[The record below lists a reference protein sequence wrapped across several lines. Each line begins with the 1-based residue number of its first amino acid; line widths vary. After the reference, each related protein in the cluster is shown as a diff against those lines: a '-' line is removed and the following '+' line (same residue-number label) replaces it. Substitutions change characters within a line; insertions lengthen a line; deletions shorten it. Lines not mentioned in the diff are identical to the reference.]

1 MKKTL
6 FAAALFVATAT
17 GSVVPAFAA
26 PVSYKI
32 DPAHTAVA
40 FIVNHVGFSNV
51 IGRFDTVGG
60 DVTFDK
66 DAVEK
71 SVVNVT
77 IDTTSVDTNHAKRDE
92 HLRSPDF
99 FNAKEFPKMTFK
111 STKIEKTGEKT
122 GKLHGDL
129 TMLGVTKPVELQ
141 LEVGGFGPDPYG
153 GVRAGFT
160 ATGEIKR
167 SDFGIDFNAVLETG
181 GVVVGDKVTLHLEI
195 EGVLAS

>member
-6 FAAALFVATAT
+6 FAAALFVATAA
-17 GSVVPAFAA
+17 GSFAPAFAA

-51 IGRFDTVGG
+51 IGRFNTVGG

-111 STKIEKTGEKT
+111 STKIEKTGDKT

-129 TMLGVTKPVELQ
+129 TMLGVTKPVVLDVTFNKDGVSPASK
-141 LEVGGFGPDPYG
+141 LET
-153 GVRAGFT
+153 AGFSARGT
-160 ATGEIKR
+160 VKR
-167 SDFGIDFNAVLETG
+167 TEFGMKYGAPAIGDDIQLLIEVEAV
-181 GVVVGDKVTLHLEI
+181 K
-195 EGVLAS
+195 S

>member
-129 TMLGVTKPVELQ
+129 TMLGVTKPVVLDVTFNKDGVSPASK
-141 LEVGGFGPDPYG
+141 LET
-153 GVRAGFT
+153 AGFSARGT
-160 ATGEIKR
+160 VKR
-167 SDFGIDFNAVLETG
+167 TEFGMKYGAPAIGDDIQLLIEVEAV
-181 GVVVGDKVTLHLEI
+181 K
-195 EGVLAS
+195 S

>member
-6 FAAALFVATAT
+6 FAAALFAATAV
-17 GSVVPAFAA
+17 GAVSPAFAA

-51 IGRFDTVGG
+51 IGRFNTVGG
-60 DVTFDK
+60 DVSFDK

-71 SVVNVT
+71 STVTVT

-111 STKIEKTGEKT
+111 STKIEKTGDKT
-122 GKLHGDL
+122 GKLYGDL
-129 TMLGVTKPVELQ
+129 TLLGVTKPVVLDVTFNKDGVSPASK
-141 LEVGGFGPDPYG
+141 LET
-153 GVRAGFT
+153 AGFSARGT
-160 ATGEIKR
+160 VKR
-167 SDFGIDFNAVLETG
+167 TEFGMKYGAPAIGDDIQLLIEVEAV
-181 GVVVGDKVTLHLEI
+181 K
-195 EGVLAS
+195 S

>member
-6 FAAALFVATAT
+6 FAAALFAATAV

-51 IGRFDTVGG
+51 IGRFNTVGG

-77 IDTTSVDTNHAKRDE
+77 IDTTSVDTNHANRDE

-111 STKIEKTGEKT
+111 STKIEKTGDKT

-129 TMLGVTKPVELQ
+129 TMLGVTKPVVLDIAFNKDGVSPASK
-141 LEVGGFGPDPYG
+141 LET
-153 GVRAGFT
+153 AGFSARGT
-160 ATGEIKR
+160 VKR
-167 SDFGIDFNAVLETG
+167 TEFGMKYGAPAIGDDIQLLIEVEAV
-181 GVVVGDKVTLHLEI
+181 K
-195 EGVLAS
+195 S

>member
-6 FAAALFVATAT
+6 FAAALFAATAV

-32 DPAHTAVA
+32 DPAHTAVV

-111 STKIEKTGEKT
+111 STKIEKTGDKT

-129 TMLGVTKPVELQ
+129 TMLGVTKPVVLD
-141 LEVGGFGPDPYG
+141 VTFNKD
-153 GVRAGFT
+153 GVSPASKMETAGFSARGT
-160 ATGEIKR
+160 VKR
-167 SDFGIDFNAVLETG
+167 TEFGMKYGAPAIGDDIQLLIEVEAV
-181 GVVVGDKVTLHLEI
+181 K
-195 EGVLAS
+195 S

>member
-6 FAAALFVATAT
+6 FAALFAATAA
-17 GSVVPAFAA
+17 GSFAPAFAA

-51 IGRFDTVGG
+51 IGRFNTVGG

-111 STKIEKTGEKT
+111 STKIEKTGDKT

-129 TMLGVTKPVELQ
+129 TMLGVTKPVVLDVTFNKDGVSPASK
-141 LEVGGFGPDPYG
+141 LET
-153 GVRAGFT
+153 AGFSARGT
-160 ATGEIKR
+160 VKR
-167 SDFGIDFNAVLETG
+167 TEFGMKYGAPAIGDDIQLLIEVEAV
-181 GVVVGDKVTLHLEI
+181 K
-195 EGVLAS
+195 S

>member
-129 TMLGVTKPVELQ
+129 TMLGVTKPVVLDVTFNKDGVSPASK
-141 LEVGGFGPDPYG
+141 LET
-153 GVRAGFT
+153 AGFSARGT
-160 ATGEIKR
+160 VKR
-167 SDFGIDFNAVLETG
+167 SEFGMKYGVPAIGDDIQLLIEVEAV
-181 GVVVGDKVTLHLEI
+181 K
-195 EGVLAS
+195 S

>member
-6 FAAALFVATAT
+6 FAAALFAATAV
-17 GSVVPAFAA
+17 GAAISMGAPAFAA

-51 IGRFDTVGG
+51 IGRFNTVGG

-111 STKIEKTGEKT
+111 STKIEKTGDKT

-129 TMLGVTKPVELQ
+129 TMLGVTKPVVLDVTFNKDGVSPASK
-141 LEVGGFGPDPYG
+141 LET
-153 GVRAGFT
+153 AGFSARGT
-160 ATGEIKR
+160 VKR
-167 SDFGIDFNAVLETG
+167 TDFGMKYGAPAIGDDIQLLIEVEAV
-181 GVVVGDKVTLHLEI
+181 K
-195 EGVLAS
+195 S

>member
-6 FAAALFVATAT
+6 FAAALFVATAA
-17 GSVVPAFAA
+17 GSFAPAFAA

-51 IGRFDTVGG
+51 IGRFNTVGG

-111 STKIEKTGEKT
+111 STTIEKTGDKT

-129 TMLGVTKPVELQ
+129 TMLGVTKPVVLDVTFNKDGVSPASK
-141 LEVGGFGPDPYG
+141 LET
-153 GVRAGFT
+153 AGFSARGT
-160 ATGEIKR
+160 VKR
-167 SDFGIDFNAVLETG
+167 TDFGMKYGAPAIGDDIQLLIEVEAV
-181 GVVVGDKVTLHLEI
+181 K
-195 EGVLAS
+195 S

>member
-6 FAAALFVATAT
+6 FAAALFAATAV

-32 DPAHTAVA
+32 DPAHTAVV

-111 STKIEKTGEKT
+111 STKIEKTGDKT

-129 TMLGVTKPVELQ
+129 TMLGVTKPVVLDVTFNKDGVSPASK
-141 LEVGGFGPDPYG
+141 LET
-153 GVRAGFT
+153 AGFSARGT
-160 ATGEIKR
+160 VKR
-167 SDFGIDFNAVLETG
+167 TEFGMKYGAPAI
-181 GVVVGDKVTLHLEI
+181 GDDIQLLIEI
-195 EGVLAS
+195 EAVKS

>member
-6 FAAALFVATAT
+6 FAAALFAATAV
-17 GSVVPAFAA
+17 GSVAPAFAA

-51 IGRFDTVGG
+51 IGRFNTVGG

-111 STKIEKTGEKT
+111 STKIEKDGAKYKVT
-122 GKLHGDL
+122 GDL
-129 TMLGVTKPVELQ
+129 TLLGKTKSISFP
-141 LEVGGFGPDPYG
+141 
-153 GVRAGFT
+153 A
-160 ATGEIKR
+160 EISGNTLKSEFSINR
-167 SDFGIDFNAVLETG
+167 SDFGMTYG
-181 GVVVGDKVTLHLEI
+181 KGKVDEKVALRVKVD
-195 EGVLAS
+195 GK

>member
-17 GSVVPAFAA
+17 GAVSPAFAA
-26 PVSYKI
+26 PVTYKI

-51 IGRFDTVGG
+51 IGRFNTVGG
-60 DVTFDK
+60 DVVFDK

-71 SVVNVT
+71 STVT
-77 IDTTSVDTNHAKRDE
+77 VSIDTTSVDTNHAKRDE

-129 TMLGVTKPVELQ
+129 TMLGVTKPVVLD
-141 LEVGGFGPDPYG
+141 VTFNKD
-153 GVRAGFT
+153 GVSPASKMETAGFSARGT
-160 ATGEIKR
+160 VKR
-167 SDFGIDFNAVLETG
+167 TEFGMKYGAPAIGDDIQLLIEVEAV
-181 GVVVGDKVTLHLEI
+181 K
-195 EGVLAS
+195 S

>member
-6 FAAALFVATAT
+6 FAAALFAATAV
-17 GSVVPAFAA
+17 GAAISMGAPAFAS

-51 IGRFDTVGG
+51 IGRFNTVGG

-111 STKIEKTGEKT
+111 STKIEKTGDKT

-129 TMLGVTKPVELQ
+129 TMLGVTKPVVLDVTFNKDGVSPASK
-141 LEVGGFGPDPYG
+141 LET
-153 GVRAGFT
+153 AGFSARGT
-160 ATGEIKR
+160 VKR
-167 SDFGIDFNAVLETG
+167 TDFGMKYGAPAIGDDIQLLIEVEAV
-181 GVVVGDKVTLHLEI
+181 K
-195 EGVLAS
+195 S

>member
-111 STKIEKTGEKT
+111 STKIEKTGDKT

-129 TMLGVTKPVELQ
+129 TMLGVTKPVVLDVTFNKDGVSPASK
-141 LEVGGFGPDPYG
+141 LET
-153 GVRAGFT
+153 AGFSARGT
-160 ATGEIKR
+160 VKR
-167 SDFGIDFNAVLETG
+167 TEFGMKYGAPAIGDDIQLLIEVEAV
-181 GVVVGDKVTLHLEI
+181 K
-195 EGVLAS
+195 S

>member
-6 FAAALFVATAT
+6 FAAALFVATAA
-17 GSVVPAFAA
+17 GSFAPAFAA

-51 IGRFDTVGG
+51 IGRFNTVDG

-111 STKIEKTGEKT
+111 STKIEKTGDKT

-129 TMLGVTKPVELQ
+129 TMLGVTKPVVLDVTFNKDGVSPASK
-141 LEVGGFGPDPYG
+141 LET
-153 GVRAGFT
+153 AGFSARGT
-160 ATGEIKR
+160 VKR
-167 SDFGIDFNAVLETG
+167 TEFGMKYGAPAIGDDIQLLIEVEAV
-181 GVVVGDKVTLHLEI
+181 K
-195 EGVLAS
+195 S